1 MWRTQKNH
9 KMKTFVKLTM
19 VALVA
24 VLSLASCSKVQ
35 SLQEYYVE
43 NQENGDFI
51 LVDIPTSL
59 LGKNSDVLTEEQ
71 QKVFKTVR
79 KVNMMAYA
87 TKDGDTVKMLTEK
100 NKVKGILETD
110 NYEELMK
117 ANSDMGSMRLYFK
130 GKEDA
135 IDEVIFFGADDSKG
149 FMLARLL
156 GDNMNIGDMMKL
168 AQSLEKSDLDVSQFG
183 SVMEVFENK

>member
-1 MWRTQKNH
+1 M
-9 KMKTFVKLTM
+9 
-19 VALVA
+19 LVA
-24 VLSLASCSKVQ
+24 IVGVLSLASCSDSQ

-51 LVDIPTSL
+51 LLDVPTSL
-59 LGKNSDVLTEEQ
+59 LGKNTDLLTEEQ

-87 TKDGDTVKMLTEK
+87 TKDGDTAKMLAEK
-100 NKVKGILETD
+100 QKVRGILETD
-110 NYEELMK
+110 DYEELMK

-130 GKEDA
+130 GDEDA

-156 GDNMNIGDMMKL
+156 GDDMSIGDMMKL
-168 AQSLEKSDLDVSQFG
+168 AQSLENSDIDVSQFG
-183 SVMEVFENK
+183 SVMEVFENR